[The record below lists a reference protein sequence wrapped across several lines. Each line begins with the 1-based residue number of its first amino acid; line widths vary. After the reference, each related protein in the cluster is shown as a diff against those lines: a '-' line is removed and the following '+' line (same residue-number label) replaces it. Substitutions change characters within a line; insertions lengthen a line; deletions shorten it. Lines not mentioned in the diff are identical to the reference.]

1 MPSLPKYTLLR
12 NVHLSIEPPGDGKTF
27 LTHENYDYYHYCCDQ
42 SSDAGFGCGYRTI
55 QTICSML
62 REKLGKFDGK
72 IYRLLQIP
80 SIRNI
85 QEVLV
90 KIGDKSNKIIDS
102 RDWIGTV
109 EGSYIFDELFS
120 TPSYLIHISSGERI
134 SSKKKEI
141 VDYFTSQGGLIF
153 MGGDCD
159 AAAKMIAGVHVS
171 NSDEMSLLIVDPHC
185 QGRPKDAS
193 VLVELGYVRWQH
205 ESEFIEGS
213 FYNLC
218 VPKIK

>member
-1 MPSLPKYTLLR
+1 MSQPKYTLLK
-12 NVHLSIEPPGDGKTF
+12 NVHLVLKPPSDGETR
-27 LTHENYDYYHYCCDQ
+27 LTKVNYDYFHYCCDQ

-62 REKLGKFDGK
+62 RKKLGKLDV
-72 IYRLLQIP
+72 IIP
-80 SIRNI
+80 SIKNI
-85 QEVLV
+85 QEILV

-109 EGSYIFDELFS
+109 EGSYIFDELFNI
-120 TPSYLIHISSGERI
+120 PSYFIHISKVDRI

-159 AAAKMIAGVHVS
+159 AAAKMIAGVHIS
-171 NSDEMSLLIVDPHC
+171 KNDEMSLLIVDPHY
-185 QGRPKDAS
+185 QGKPKDAS
-193 VLVELGYVRWQH
+193 VLAELGYVRWYH
-205 ESEFIEGS
+205 ESKFIEGS

-218 VPKIK
+218 MPKIK